1 MSSAGGQQITVLHVD
16 DEPDFADLV
25 ATYLKRRHEGISVE
39 TAMNAE
45 EGLDV
50 LAETEIDCIV
60 SDHDMPGMDGLDFLR
75 AVRDDYP
82 DLPFVLFTGKGN
94 EEIASDAISAGVTE
108 YLQKGTGTEQYAVLA
123 NRIERAVSEYRAK
136 NALEE
141 SERMLSTLISNLP
154 GMAYR
159 SRNEPGWP
167 MEFVSEGCQELTG
180 YDHEALAADE
190 IVWGEDILLDD
201 DREELWEAVQAALEA
216 RDPFEVTY
224 RIETAEGELKWV
236 WEQGRGVYDGD
247 ELIALEGIILDVD
260 TRLIETNDDQLTG
273 RSLSEGVT
281 GRERV
286 LERVGDG
293 FLAIDESWTISYA
306 NSRAA
311 ELVEHDFE
319 TLVGESLWD
328 IFPDAVGSDFEAKY
342 ESAMETQD
350 PVQFEAYYEPLERW
364 FEVRAFPGEHGLSIY
379 FRDVTDRRERADRL
393 ERYRMLVENVGDPMY
408 VLDYEG
414 TILMANQAMADHL
427 GYDRAEIVGS
437 HATMFMPDDDVERGT
452 EILLN
457 LLDSDRTWA
466 AFEMEAVHADGAR
479 TINEDNVAALTDDG
493 EFIGSVGVLRDIS
506 DRKARERELER
517 YETIIQAVD
526 DPVYALD
533 SDGRFTFVNEA
544 VEPMTGYAPEEL
556 VGESVRTLVEESDYQ
571 AGVETIQQLLENPD
585 LSYTTYEIDLETK
598 DGETVPAE
606 NHIALLAPDDGEFS
620 GTAGVIRDITER
632 KRREQRLEE
641 FASVVS
647 HDLQSPLNVV
657 TGRAELA
664 LETGDLDHVES
675 ILDAAD
681 RMDDLIDGLLA
692 LAQQG
697 AVVGEFEE
705 IDLSTVAEAAWQQVR
720 TDEARLYVDATRSLE
735 ADSDRLRELLENLFS
750 NAVEHGSSDS
760 QPSHEDGGGGAN
772 VTVEIGATESGF
784 YVADDGTGIPADQ
797 QSDVFEHGYS
807 TSETGTG
814 LGLAIV
820 SRIADA
826 HGWDVH
832 VADSA
837 DGGARFEFTV

>member
-1 MSSAGGQQITVLHVD
+1 MSSAGGQQINVLHVD

-25 ATYLKRRHEGISVE
+25 ATYLKRRHEDICVE
-39 TAMNAE
+39 TATDAK
-45 EGLDV
+45 EGLNV
-50 LAETEIDCIV
+50 LAEASIDCIV

-82 DLPFVLFTGKGN
+82 DLPFILFTGKGN

-108 YLQKGTGTEQYAVLA
+108 YLQKGTGTDQYAVLA

-159 SRNEPGWP
+159 SRNKPGWP
-167 MEFVSEGCQELTG
+167 MEFVSEGCRELTG
-180 YDHEALAADE
+180 YDQAALAAGDV
-190 IVWGEDILLDD
+190 VWGEDVLLDD
-201 DREELWEAVQAALEA
+201 DREELWETVQSALET

-224 RIETAEGELKWV
+224 RIETAAGELKWV

-273 RSLSEGVT
+273 RTLSEGVT

-286 LERVGDG
+286 FERVGDG
-293 FLAIDESWTISYA
+293 FLALDDAWTIAYA

-311 ELVEHDFE
+311 EMVEHDAE

-328 IFPDAVGSDFEAKY
+328 VFPEAVGSDFEAQY
-342 ESAMETQD
+342 ESAMETQE
-350 PVQFEAYYEPLERW
+350 PVQFEAYYEPLESW

-379 FRDVTDRRERADRL
+379 FRDVTGRRERETRL

-408 VLDYEG
+408 VLDHEG
-414 TILMANQAMADHL
+414 MITIANQAMADHL
-427 GYDRAEIVGS
+427 GYDREEIVGA
-437 HATMFMPDDDVERGT
+437 HATMFMPEDDVERGT
-452 EILLN
+452 EILMD
-457 LLDSDRTWA
+457 LLDSDQTWA
-466 AFEMEAVHADGAR
+466 AFEMETVHADGTR
-479 TINEDNVAALTDDG
+479 TINEDKIATLTDDG
-493 EFIGSVGVLRDIS
+493 VFVGSVGVIRDIS

-533 SDGRFTFVNEA
+533 SDGQFTFVNEA
-544 VEPMTGYAPEEL
+544 VEPLTGYTPEEL
-556 VGESVRTLVEESDYQ
+556 VGESVTVLVDEDDHR
-571 AGVETIQQLLENPD
+571 AGVETVQQLLENPD
-585 LSYTTYEIDLETK
+585 LTYATYEIDLETK

-606 NHIALLAPDDGEFS
+606 NHIALLAPDDSTFT

-632 KRREQRLEE
+632 KRRERRLEE

-675 ILDAAD
+675 IPAAAD
-681 RMDDLIDGLLA
+681 RMDELIDDLLT

-697 AVVGEFEE
+697 EVVGEFEE
-705 IDLSTVAEAAWQQVR
+705 ADLSAVAETAWQQVR
-720 TDEARLYVDATRSLE
+720 TDEATLAVDATRSLE

-750 NAVEHGSSDS
+750 NAVTH
-760 QPSHEDGGGGAN
+760 GGAD
-772 VTVEIGATESGF
+772 VTVEVGTTDSGF
-784 YVADDGTGIPADQ
+784 YVADDGTGVPTDQ
-797 QSDVFEHGYS
+797 QSAIFEHGHT
-807 TSETGTG
+807 TSEDGTG

-820 SRIADA
+820 SRIVDA
-826 HGWDVH
+826 HGWDVR
-832 VADSA
+832 VTDS
-837 DGGARFEFTV
+837 DEGGARFEFTV